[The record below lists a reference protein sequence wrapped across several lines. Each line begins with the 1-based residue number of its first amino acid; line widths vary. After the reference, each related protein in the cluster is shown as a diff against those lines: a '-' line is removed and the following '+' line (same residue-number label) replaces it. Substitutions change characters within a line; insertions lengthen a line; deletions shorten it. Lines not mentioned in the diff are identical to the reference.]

1 MKLSPRRIAR
11 LMTILLA
18 SAGSSY
24 RIGGSLQGGLETR
37 PPVLVGPPPF
47 TAMTFEQ
54 SAGGGGEL
62 PRPAGATFKKAMLSD
77 EIYELQYKFQNF
89 NRHKLTAEFT
99 VVQAELES
107 SLSEFGYSKSDLD
120 RIYQQYSSQGEG
132 PYVAKVNEYFMKRG
146 FRVIS
151 KDTVMVD
158 VPLMV
163 RRNLKRVNGLALA
176 LQRIGEARSYDSEDL
191 IGAATALVQ
200 TAMAYRL
207 PPNIEN
213 GRHIGGIHPPPKA
226 LVDGWG
232 DCDTKSA
239 LLATVLA
246 SWRGIRGVGVALP
259 KHYLI
264 GIARI
269 PRQGDL
275 FVEHGGI
282 QYVLIEPAGPAWLPP
297 GTVGDDTVAML
308 NAASG
313 IPIQPF

>member
-1 MKLSPRRIAR
+1 MALSQRHAAW
-11 LMTILLA
+11 LSAVLAA

-24 RIGGSLQGGLETR
+24 RLGGSLQGGLGTR
-37 PPVLVGPPPF
+37 GPIRVGPPPF
-47 TAMTFEQ
+47 EAVTFEQ
-54 SAGGGGEL
+54 SAGGGEL
-62 PRPAGATFKKAMLSD
+62 PRPAGATFKKSMLSD

-107 SLSEFGYSKSDLD
+107 SISEFGYSKGDLD
-120 RIYQQYSSQGEG
+120 KIYQQYSPQGEG
-132 PYVAKVNEYFMKRG
+132 VYTAKVHEYFMKRG

-151 KDTVMVD
+151 KDTVVAD

-163 RRNLKRVNGLALA
+163 RRNLKRVNGMALA
-176 LQRIGEARSYDSEDL
+176 LQRLGEARSYDSEDL
-191 IGAATALVQ
+191 IGAATAMVQ
-200 TAMAYRL
+200 TSMAYRL
-207 PPNIEN
+207 PPTIEN
-213 GRHIGGIHPPPKA
+213 GRNIGGIHPPPKA

-246 SWRGIRGVGVALP
+246 NWRGIRGVGVALP
-259 KHYLI
+259 QHYLI

-269 PRQGDL
+269 PRQGDM
-275 FVEHGGI
+275 FVEHGGV
-282 QYVLIEPAGPAWLPP
+282 QYILIEPAGPAWLPP
-297 GTVGDDTVAML
+297 GTVTDDTVAL
-308 NAASG
+308 INAAHG